1 MIKIF
6 SFLLLFSVF
15 NCFLVILLLYFI
27 LTFVYLIAYTKGE
40 SWKELNWHLKLE
52 FRNIHSNLLWVRENF
67 HS

>member
-40 SWKELNWHLKLE
+40 SWKELN
-52 FRNIHSNLLWVRENF
+52 
-67 HS
+67 